1 MFYST
6 KMKELHLLYNPN
18 TKEYYFSNASNPYTN
33 GDRQPLKEEN
43 LLKSLKLKVDSKRK
57 SLLNLIN
64 VNEEIEKEIFNLFE
78 DSKIIIKRKFDK
90 I

>member
-1 MFYST
+1 
-6 KMKELHLLYNPN
+6 MKELHLLYNPN

-33 GDRQPLKEEN
+33 GDRQPIKKET
-43 LLKSLKLKVDSKRK
+43 LLNSLKLKVDSKRK

-64 VNEEIEKEIFNLFE
+64 VNEKIEKEISYLFE
-78 DSKIIIKRKFDK
+78 NSKIIVKRKLDK

>member
-1 MFYST
+1 
-6 KMKELHLLYNPN
+6 MKELHLLYNPN

-33 GDRQPLKEEN
+33 GDRQPIKEET
-43 LLKSLKLKVDSKRK
+43 LLNSLKLKVDSKRK

-64 VNEEIEKEIFNLFE
+64 VNEKIEKEISYLFE
-78 DSKIIIKRKFDK
+78 NSKIIVKRKLDK